1 MAAMVNG
8 IAMTSHRGSNL
19 AVRSS
24 SVLRTAIVAYTLS
37 FAAAALAQAPQA
49 PNQAAE
55 SPASSQ
61 PESDPKPGFI
71 EVFGRWLEDGASKLR
86 TDMREVQE
94 KLDKLGKETRE
105 AAKEA
110 TGGAVTGLPNARA
123 VTARERCPAAQNG
136 GPDCQAAAN
145 VICRG
150 AGFKTGNSL
159 DTQSEQKCP
168 ARLLL
173 ERRAPNS
180 SECPTEIFVTRAM
193 CQ

>member
-19 AVRSS
+19 AVRTS
-24 SVLRTAIVAYTLS
+24 SVLRAAIVACTLCVP
-37 FAAAALAQAPQA
+37 ATVLAQAPQ
-49 PNQAAE
+49 PPSQAAE
-55 SPASSQ
+55 SPASA
-61 PESDPKPGFI
+61 PAESNHKPGFI

-110 TGGAVTGLPNARA
+110 TGGAVAGLPSARA

-136 GPDCQAAAN
+136 APDCQTAAN

-150 AGFKTGNSL
+150 AGFQTGNSL

-173 ERRAPNS
+173 ERRAPNN

>member
-1 MAAMVNG
+1 MVNG

-24 SVLRTAIVAYTLS
+24 CVLRTAIVACTLS
-37 FAAAALAQAPQA
+37 VPTAALAQAPQ
-49 PNQAAE
+49 PPSQTTE
-55 SPASSQ
+55 SPAAAPAKSNH
-61 PESDPKPGFI
+61 KPGFI
-71 EVFGRWLEDGASKLR
+71 EVFGRWLEDGATKLR
-86 TDMREVQE
+86 SDMREVQE

-105 AAKEA
+105 AAKDA
-110 TGGAVTGLPNARA
+110 TGGAVAGLPNARA

-136 GPDCQAAAN
+136 APDCQTAAN

-150 AGFKTGNSL
+150 AGFQTGKSI

-173 ERRAPNS
+173 ERRAPNN

>member
-1 MAAMVNG
+1 MVQG
-8 IAMTSHRGSNL
+8 MAMTSHRGSDL
-19 AVRSS
+19 AVRPSI
-24 SVLRTAIVAYTLS
+24 VLRTAVVACALLVPATV
-37 FAAAALAQAPQA
+37 LAQAPH
-49 PNQAAE
+49 PPSQAADGPAAAPME
-55 SPASSQ
+55 SNQ
-61 PESDPKPGFI
+61 KPGFI
-71 EVFGRWLEDGASKLR
+71 EAFGRWLEDGASKLR

-110 TGGAVTGLPNARA
+110 TGGAVAALPSARA

-168 ARLLL
+168 ARLIL